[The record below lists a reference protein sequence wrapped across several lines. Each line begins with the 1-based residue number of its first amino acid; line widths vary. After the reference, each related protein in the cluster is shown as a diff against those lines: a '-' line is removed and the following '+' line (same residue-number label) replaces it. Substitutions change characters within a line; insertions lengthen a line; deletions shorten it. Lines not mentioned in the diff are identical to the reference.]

1 MKVSDLTKEI
11 KDMKKETEEKNNNIK
26 LKFNSKTMDGFLT
39 EKQYLLEKVETL
51 LKQNIDPNEI
61 NLLLDS
67 FTVLYKII
75 NTFLIKLF

>member
-1 MKVSDLTKEI
+1 VKVSDLTKEI